1 MIGSIIITW
10 AMIIIIGVYKIFIK
24 PKKPDWE
31 KRIYK
36 TKPTNT
42 GGKAI
47 IELKKI
53 KTTFLP
59 KKLFDARMP
68 AIGSPIIVETNK
80 ATKETFSERN
90 IISYRFLSND
100 KIKDKE
106 LKKTS
111 TQVKKFFSVLL

>member
-1 MIGSIIITW
+1 
-10 AMIIIIGVYKIFIK
+10 MIIIIDVYKIFIK
-24 PKKPDWE
+24 PKNPYCE
-31 KRIYK
+31 KRTYK
-36 TKPTNT
+36 SKPTNT

-68 AIGSPIIVETNK
+68 AIGSPIIVEINK